1 MKTKKKILVLTDDM
15 PWGHRSIARA
25 IFNYLKENEEKSNYI
40 VEIAEIKAE
49 TVFISDLYVLAYRYV
64 PISNKLAHRA
74 SGTKMG
80 KKILKEVSI
89 LNLNNIKER
98 ISKIDPDL
106 VISTYFLH
114 SHSLAYW
121 REKKQKKFKLWSVV
135 PDPWTINP
143 MSFVPDADLNLV
155 YDDIGV
161 KRAMENGVGKNKIFK
176 TGWWTRQEMYNDF
189 DREISRKKMGVFD
202 ERPIIFVG
210 GGSLGTNSWSKLLP
224 VILTLKSKVAFV
236 FNTGT
241 DKLAYKMVNQFAS
254 LLKRL
259 KRDKTIMIKNFGWI
273 DNMAEVLSASDIV
286 FGKAG
291 PNFLFD
297 VVAAKKPFVAITHIG
312 GQEDGNIDLILKK
325 RLGWVKEKNFE
336 MVEFFLEYLKNPN
349 KYNNK
354 FLKNIEKEGSLNKKS
369 LQLILKKIE
378 DEI

>member
-25 IFNYLKENEEKSNYI
+25 IFDYLKKNERESGYT

-80 KKILKEVSI
+80 RKILREVSI
-89 LNLNNIKER
+89 LNLNNIKEK
-98 ISKIDPDL
+98 ISQVDPDL
-106 VISTYFLH
+106 IISTYFLH

-143 MSFVPDADLNLV
+143 MSFVPNADLNLV
-155 YDDIGV
+155 YDGVGV
-161 KRAMENGVGKNKIFK
+161 KKAIENGVDKNKIFK

-189 DREISRKKMGVFD
+189 DREISRKKIGVFD

-224 VILTLKSKVAFV
+224 VILTLKSKVALV

-241 DKLAYKMVNQFAS
+241 DKLAYKMVNQFIG

-259 KRDKTIMIKNFGWI
+259 KRDKTIIIKNFGWI
-273 DNMAEVLSASDIV
+273 DNMAEVLSACDIV

-297 VVAAKKPFVAITHIG
+297 VVATKKPFVAITHIG

-325 RLGWVKEKNFE
+325 RLGWVREKNFE
-336 MVEFFLEYLKNPN
+336 MIEFFLEYLKNPN
-349 KYNNK
+349 RYNNK

-369 LQLILKKIE
+369 LQLILKKIK